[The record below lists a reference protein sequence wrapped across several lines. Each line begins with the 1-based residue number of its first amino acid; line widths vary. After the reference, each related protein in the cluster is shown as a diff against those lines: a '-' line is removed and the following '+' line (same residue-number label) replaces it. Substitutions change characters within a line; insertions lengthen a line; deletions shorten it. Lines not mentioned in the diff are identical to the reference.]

1 MNPWN
6 HPHDTVQNVIQS
18 PYILYVEGEDD
29 ERLLNALA
37 SILETEEILNKF
49 CFQKMG
55 GISKDNMKNLADSH
69 FQSLTQIVTGVKR
82 IVLFDYD
89 TENSFHPEPGNAV
102 LFEWQRKNIEN
113 YLLVPDAWIRA
124 IHTKFNRPEDDLF
137 YSEIV
142 DNFFNEQNLSL
153 PKGSS
158 WRDIKANI
166 FKVIDGKKIL
176 FEQEDSL
183 FQRIWEI
190 EQLVMNREA
199 IPCFPFIFTPNSINS
214 ILAIYPHPLQALLL
228 RLADP
233 GRTG

>member
-1 MNPWN
+1 M
-6 HPHDTVQNVIQS
+6 
-18 PYILYVEGEDD
+18 
-29 ERLLNALA
+29 
-37 SILETEEILNKF
+37 
-49 CFQKMG
+49 
-55 GISKDNMKNLADSH
+55 
-69 FQSLTQIVTGVKR
+69 
-82 IVLFDYD
+82 
-89 TENSFHPEPGNAV
+89 
-102 LFEWQRKNIEN
+102 
-113 YLLVPDAWIRA
+113 PDAWIRA

-233 GRTG
+233 GRTGWPTGYFRPEVIGKICSGDRWNKRDFNYSGVITHSWTNCIF